1 MPKRKFLTI
10 STMCHFVS
18 SVAKLFGDN
27 EVKKMWPVKLLRAV
41 VVLVV
46 TILFSRWVDFFV
58 DGLC

>member
-1 MPKRKFLTI
+1 M
-10 STMCHFVS
+10 
-18 SVAKLFGDN
+18 AKLFGDN